1 MITTNMTQDSGD
13 ITSRTFK
20 PWPTIG
26 YGVAVYVG
34 STVIGVWLLALLS
47 MVFMNEAIDISPV
60 AEGEIT
66 PELAYY
72 FLQLIC
78 ISAVIGSALIYY
90 LTRTRL
96 KGNTDAYLGVTPV
109 SWKQMQPWL
118 WLAFGYVFISGIITT
133 VYDKMSDPTP
143 VLDPLA
149 MLDPSVM
156 LVVTVV
162 IAVPMWEELLFRGFI
177 FEGLKNSP
185 MGVNGAILLSA
196 VWWAGMH
203 TNYNL
208 GGLVV
213 ILVFGII
220 LGLARARFNSILL
233 PIAMHGIYNGVI
245 LVLSKITS

>member
-1 MITTNMTQDSGD
+1 MNQNTANNSTVA
-13 ITSRTFK
+13 FK

-26 YGVAVYVG
+26 YGVAVYIG

-47 MVFMNEAIDISPV
+47 MAFMNEAIDISPV
-60 AEGEIT
+60 VEGNIT

-72 FLQLIC
+72 FLQLVC
-78 ISAVIGSALIYY
+78 ISAVVGSAIIYY

-96 KGNTDAYLGVTPV
+96 KAGTDAYLGVTPV

-118 WLAFGYVFISGIITT
+118 WLAFGYVFISGIVTT
-133 VYDKMSDPTP
+133 VYDSMSDPTP

-149 MLDPSVM
+149 MLDPSLM
-156 LVVTVV
+156 LLVTII

-185 MGVNGAILLSA
+185 LGVNGAILLSS

-208 GGLVV
+208 GGLIV
-213 ILVFGII
+213 ILIFGIL
-220 LGLARARFNSILL
+220 LGLARARFNSVLL
-233 PIAMHGIYNGVI
+233 PIAMHSIYNGVI
-245 LVLSKITS
+245 LVLSKVAS

>member
-1 MITTNMTQDSGD
+1 MTQNTGNN
-13 ITSRTFK
+13 TSVAFK

-26 YGVAVYVG
+26 YGVAAYVG

-47 MVFMNEAIDISPV
+47 MVFMNDAIDISPI
-60 AEGEIT
+60 AEGDIT

-72 FLQLIC
+72 FLQLVC
-78 ISAVIGSALIYY
+78 LSAVIGSAIIYY

-96 KGNTDAYLGVTPV
+96 KANTDAYLGVTPV

-118 WLAFGYVFISGIITT
+118 WLAFGYVFVSGIITT
-133 VYDKMSDPTP
+133 VYDTLSEPTQ

-149 MLDPSVM
+149 MLDPSV
-156 LVVTVV
+156 LLFVTVV

-185 MGVNGAILLSA
+185 MGVNGAILMSA

-208 GGLVV
+208 GGLIV

-220 LGLARARFNSILL
+220 LGLARARFNSVLL
-233 PIAMHGIYNGVI
+233 PIVMHAIYNGVI
-245 LVLSKITS
+245 LVISEVTA